1 MIVYGYYIF
10 LSSLWYNLL
19 YIIFALCLQEKQPTK
34 QTNQTKKYF
43 PDFTAINSGK
53 RLNNASMNQDLRA
66 DSTQSLIECSKLTIQ
81 TLEEGV
87 KYVQS

>member
-19 YIIFALCLQEKQPTK
+19 YIIFVLCLQEKQPTK

-43 PDFTAINSGK
+43 PDFTAINSSK

-66 DSTQSLIECSKLTIQ
+66 DSTQSVIEFSKLTIQ